1 MNLRN
6 SAAGDWGETGNV
18 VLTWE
23 WVMAKFKSGPFVCIF

>member
-6 SAAGDWGETGNV
+6 SAAGDSEETGNV

-23 WVMAKFKSGPFVCIF
+23 WVMAKSKSGPFVCIF